1 MTKFSHAQ
9 PKNDAYYL
17 YNLWTPRLG
26 RFLTP
31 CPIGQHGLLK
41 YRFVG
46 YTRGAVPVFFFT
58 HFHSAKPTQSAYHAK
73 RNETNEVFQALYL
86 CLFTLTPKTLDTG
99 GSSMNKTLLGLT
111 LTTLATTSML
121 GCNKTEEGAAWGA
134 GIGALAGQ
142 AIGGDTGGTL
152 IGAGVGALVGGA
164 IGNDQE
170 QQQQR
175 QSQQQEA
182 NGSTIHRTTIHET
195 LNPDG
200 TVTRTG
206 TTTTTSSQTS
216 DGYTGLEN

>member
-1 MTKFSHAQ
+1 MAHTIYRQLTDSQTGTIPNTMPHRATRALEVPFRGIYERSRPSLLFYAISFS
-9 PKNDAYYL
+9 KID
-17 YNLWTPRLG
+17 TISVS
-26 RFLTP
+26 
-31 CPIGQHGLLK
+31 CCI
-41 YRFVG
+41 V
-46 YTRGAVPVFFFT
+46 
-58 HFHSAKPTQSAYHAK
+58 
-73 RNETNEVFQALYL
+73 ETNEVFQALYL
-86 CLFTLTPKTLDTG
+86 CLFYSAPKTLYTG

-111 LTTLATTSML
+111 LTAIATTTML

-152 IGAGVGALVGGA
+152 IGAGVGAIVGGA

-175 QSQQQEA
+175 QHRQQQA
-182 NGSTIHRTTIHET
+182 DGSTIHRTTIHET

-216 DGYTGLEN
+216 DGYTGLED